1 MGGFNGASREGLEPG
16 EILGSRGLEG
26 RQGRRWDPGRRPPSG
41 ARDREIDPAQRLLA
55 ESTPK
60 VVPITPSQ
68 LEAGAA
74 ARRRRNADRLLEK
87 YGLKPR
93 GWV

>member
-1 MGGFNGASREGLEPG
+1 MKASNQVKFLDLEDWKAVKAAGG
-16 EILGSRGLEG
+16 
-26 RQGRRWDPGRRPPSG
+26 DPGKRPPSG

-55 ESTPK
+55 DSTPK

-93 GWV
+93 RWV